1 MHVIKGHFEPILL
14 AMKKESEKSAIQMAE
29 FTMITDLPIKD
40 GVCQGTVGI
49 DIQNK
54 LLIFRAE
61 STFLATGGTGQL
73 FLTNLNSI
81 DITGNGY
88 ALGYRAGTELVNMEF
103 MQAGLGIIYPVKNIL
118 NSWVRLLY
126 PRVYNKH
133 GKEFLLV
140 YLPKGMRFGKCME
153 ARSNH
158 DPFSTY
164 DSSHYIDL
172 AIQKEIIS
180 GLGSGHFGFF

>member
-61 STFLATGGTGQL
+61 STFLAAC
-73 FLTNLNSI
+73 FEM
-81 DITGNGY
+81 D
-88 ALGYRAGTELVNMEF
+88 LGWHEVQFRCNQDGDR
-103 MQAGLGIIYPVKNIL
+103 G
-118 NSWVRLLY
+118 
-126 PRVYNKH
+126 
-133 GKEFLLV
+133 
-140 YLPKGMRFGKCME
+140 RF
-153 ARSNH
+153 
-158 DPFSTY
+158 
-164 DSSHYIDL
+164 
-172 AIQKEIIS
+172 
-180 GLGSGHFGFF
+180 